1 MKNPR
6 AKDRG
11 GYIDENSGII
21 SQGIGNISKDLL
33 GHTVSRIDVK
43 HIDGAQRTKAYVEYA
58 GNAAA
63 GQVNI
68 YTVFEII
75 PALRAAG
82 NTCGNS
88 DNNGKDMPQV
98 GVAGKREK
106 AVLHATGIKKS
117 KDATQQPKIHE
128 KCFHCPVDG
137 FRYGKR
143 KQKADIHRNAAQ
155 LEWEVPPVIGAWV
168 YNISKAVLL
177 PDFAEK
183 QDDTKNKKNTVLSA
197 HNKILAFFV

>member
-88 DNNGKDMPQV
+88 
-98 GVAGKREK
+98 
-106 AVLHATGIKKS
+106 
-117 KDATQQPKIHE
+117 KIHE

-137 FRYGKR
+137 FWYGKR